1 MDIKINIDVA
11 EDMAGLEVIQ
21 HMGMAAVMVVMEEVA
36 AMVEEVAA
44 MVEVVVVSDQ
54 ELKTLG
60 CNIG

>member
-21 HMGMAAVMVVMEEVA
+21 HMGMAAVMEEVA